1 MLLLGAAGAAQGMP
15 AASAALPATP
25 SEEAAIREFRG
36 RAYPICLGINPLV
49 ARDGTV
55 NENAID
61 QCWCAVDQTIA
72 EGRIDDLRRLDRGNA
87 RSLLGPALDQC
98 RDGTAKGPAARI
110 MSDEAIEDMIDD
122 ARDRVAEAVARA
134 NAVEEAAANGSKP
147 QRAAPSAAAQEAPA
161 RLAWPGLPGW
171 ALWLLPVLA
180 AAVGLVLLLARRRG
194 GRGDLVRP
202 PPSLRSRLGSGPPNP
217 R

>member
-1 MLLLGAAGAAQGMP
+1 MP
-15 AASAALPATP
+15 AAWAALPATP
-25 SEEAAIREFRG
+25 SEEAAIRDLRSRG
-36 RAYPICLGINPLV
+36 YPICLGINPLV

-147 QRAAPSAAAQEAPA
+147 RRAAPSAAPQETPA
-161 RLAWPGLPGW
+161 RLAWPDLPGW

-202 PPSLRSRLGSGPPNP
+202 PPSLRSRLGSGPPDP

>member
-25 SEEAAIREFRG
+25 SEEGAIRDLRSRG
-36 RAYPICLGINPLV
+36 YPICLGINPLV

-72 EGRIDDLRRLDRGNA
+72 EGRIDDLRRLDRRSA

-98 RDGTAKGPAARI
+98 RDGTAGSKVSVAAPSTR
-110 MSDEAIEDMIDD
+110 DDTVEDIVDA
-122 ARDRVAEAVARA
+122 ARDRAAEAVERA
-134 NAVEEAAANGSKP
+134 NALEEAVATGSKRR
-147 QRAAPSAAAQEAPA
+147 RAAPTAAAQETPT
-161 RLAWPGLPGW
+161 RPTPLAWAGLPGW

-180 AAVGLVLLLARRRG
+180 AAIGLVLLLARRRG

-202 PPSLRSRLGSGPPNP
+202 PPSLRSKL
-217 R
+217 